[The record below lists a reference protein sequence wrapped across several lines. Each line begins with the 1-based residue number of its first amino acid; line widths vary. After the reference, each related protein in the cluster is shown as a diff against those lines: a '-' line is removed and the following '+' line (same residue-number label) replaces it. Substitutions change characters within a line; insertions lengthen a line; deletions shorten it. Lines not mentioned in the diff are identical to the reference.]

1 MTKLRNFCNE
11 KCAMVHSLWTIDFQG
26 TTSHYIVINEKI
38 DFPALRNS
46 FMAPQQCAKVFRKHK
61 IRYSSKE
68 QKSSF
73 KTNELNFIFS
83 DVIIKID

>member
-11 KCAMVHSLWTIDFQG
+11 KCAMVHLPLHCD
-26 TTSHYIVINEKI
+26 EI
-38 DFPALRNS
+38 DFPALRNL